1 MKQSNEESKTVI
13 KPQQRMTFL
22 APIKAISDI
31 QSLNLDLNADLA
43 NKYQRFNSLVGP
55 KKSPDINSIPAPT
68 PLPVVKKKQKSKHFF
83 LPVREEVILPPE
95 VRNDSI
101 LQDRF
106 SSPVALDTR
115 TFHLLNY
122 GLEKIYSNVS

>member
-1 MKQSNEESKTVI
+1 MRRSQLKTAIEARDASMEKSVSGGQEIDLFKELKKVNLYPQQVKVKKSDEESKTVI

-31 QSLNLDLNADLA
+31 QSLNLDLNADQA

-68 PLPVVKKKQKSKHFF
+68 PLPVV
-83 LPVREEVILPPE
+83 
-95 VRNDSI
+95 
-101 LQDRF
+101 
-106 SSPVALDTR
+106 
-115 TFHLLNY
+115 
-122 GLEKIYSNVS
+122 